1 MFKAVHRETRNVV
14 AIKMIPVENDLQS
27 LRMEI
32 SILKTCKSP
41 YIVKYLG
48 SYLKDNNIWVRD
60 RPQTAH

>member
-1 MFKAVHRETRNVV
+1 MFKAVHKETGNLV

-32 SILKTCKSP
+32 SILKQCQSP

-48 SYLKDNNIWVRD
+48 SYLKDNNIWVR
-60 RPQTAH
+60 PSL